1 MEVIVH
7 ICTNPKHNG
16 ISDQINVLFVW
27 VKFLTKN
34 VVFMGEKE
42 FTL

>member
-1 MEVIVH
+1 MVH

-16 ISDQINVLFVW
+16 ISDQINVLFVS
-27 VKFLTKN
+27 VKFLKKN
-34 VVFMGEKE
+34 VVFMGKKE